1 MAIGNTVNVSVPV
14 VGTTTESFTR
24 SNGNKFL
31 CSAYTVGGSDYIAT
45 LDLRPAAPVA
55 SSKSY
60 GLTVR
65 LDPSIA
71 DDPGSIT
78 KGAVTCAINV
88 SARPGS
94 VANKAECVKLVRA
107 ALSAALASNL
117 LEDLHD
123 GIAL

>member
-31 CSAYTVGGSDYIAT
+31 CSAYTVNSVDYIAT
-45 LDLRPAAPVA
+45 LDLRPAASVA
-55 SSKSY
+55 ANKSF
-60 GLTVR
+60 GLTLR
-65 LDPSIA
+65 LDTSIG

-78 KGAVTCAINV
+78 KGACTAVINV

-94 VANKAECVKLVRA
+94 VVTKAECAKLVRA
-107 ALSAALASNL
+107 ALAAALQSNL
-117 LEDLHD
+117 IEDLYD